1 MWNNRNNIAIRQQ
14 VRADFCMTL
23 DTFMDILAL
32 VRNRLEKQDTRFCK
46 AVPIEKRVAIA
57 FRISHQKCS
66 MKKGALRHF
75 TKFTG
80 KPLCQSL
87 FLSKVAGLTA

>member
-14 VRADFCMTL
+14 VGADFCMTL
-23 DTFMDILAL
+23 DTFMDIVTL

-46 AVPIEKRVAIA
+46 AVPIKKRVAIA

-66 MKKGALRHF
+66 SALRHF

-87 FLSKVAGLTA
+87 FFK